1 MAVTTEGA
9 RRKERV
15 LCLFDVDGTLTP
27 ARQVG
32 SRPLGVRFGN
42 VTQIP
47 GGRMW
52 GLQQRD
58 PDLRDRVQ
66 DAAVLGP

>member
-32 SRPLGVRFGN
+32 PRPSEARVRT

-52 GLQQRD
+52 GLQRRD
-58 PDLRDRVQ
+58 PDLRGRVW

>member
-1 MAVTTEGA
+1 MAVAAEGA
-9 RRKERV
+9 RRRERV

-32 SRPLGVRFGN
+32 ARRSEAAVGN
-42 VTQIP
+42 VPRTP

-52 GLQQRD
+52 GPQRRD
-58 PDLRDRVQ
+58 PDL
-66 DAAVLGP
+66 

>member
-1 MAVTTEGA
+1 MAVTAEGA

-32 SRPLGVRFGN
+32 PHLFRSSRRGCN
-42 VTQIP
+42 ADTQMP
-47 GGRMW
+47 NE
-52 GLQQRD
+52 
-58 PDLRDRVQ
+58 
-66 DAAVLGP
+66 